1 MTRLGEAAQGAWK
14 VYSFA
19 QGYLKVAFMEI
30 HQIPLLR
37 EPVMVIAFSGW
48 NDAAEAASGA
58 VEHLL
63 SGWRDKNDD
72 VIPELIANV
81 ESEDFYDFQVN
92 RPVVTIDDSEIRSIT
107 WPSTQV
113 FGMAIPSMD
122 RDLVIVTGVEP
133 SMKWK
138 SFTSDLLD
146 LADDLEVSL
155 IVSLGSLLADTPH
168 TRPITVTATGSHPS
182 IANRLGVSVSKY
194 EGPTGILGII
204 QDGCM
209 RRGIDAISLWA
220 AVPHYASNAPS
231 PKATLALINTLEEF
245 LNIKI
250 PLSDLPGK
258 SDAWE
263 REVNDLAADDSEI
276 ADYVKA
282 LEESKDAA
290 ELPEVSGDTIAKE
303 FERYLR
309 RQQED

>member
-1 MTRLGEAAQGAWK
+1 
-14 VYSFA
+14 
-19 QGYLKVAFMEI
+19 
-30 HQIPLLR
+30 
-37 EPVMVIAFSGW
+37 MVIAFSGW
-48 NDAAEAASGA
+48 NDAAEAASDA

-92 RPVVTIDDSEIRSIT
+92 RPVVTIDESQIRSIT

-113 FGMAIPSMD
+113 FGMSIQSME

-155 IVSLGSLLADTPH
+155 IISLGSLLADTPH
-168 TRPITVTATGSHPS
+168 TRPITVTATGSYPS

-204 QDGCM
+204 GDGCM
-209 RRGIDAISLWA
+209 KRGIDCVSLWA
-220 AVPHYASNAPS
+220 GLPHYASNSPS
-231 PKATLALINTLEEF
+231 PKATLALVNAVEDFLEISIALAD
-245 LNIKI
+245 LNHQAQEWENEV
-250 PLSDLPGK
+250 SEMAEE
-258 SDAWE
+258 DA
-263 REVNDLAADDSEI
+263 EVSE
-276 ADYVKA
+276 YVKA

-290 ELPEVSGDTIAKE
+290 EFKDVSGDEIARE
-303 FERYLR
+303 LERFLR
-309 RQQED
+309 RQNDN

>member
-1 MTRLGEAAQGAWK
+1 
-14 VYSFA
+14 
-19 QGYLKVAFMEI
+19 MEI

-37 EPVMVIAFSGW
+37 EPIMILAFSGW

-72 VIPELIANV
+72 VLPELIAEV
-81 ESEDFYDFQVN
+81 ESEDYYDFQVN
-92 RPVVTIDDSEIRSIT
+92 RPVVSIDDSEIRSIT

-113 FGMAIPSMD
+113 FGMAIPSMT

-168 TRPITVTATGSHPS
+168 TRPITVTGTGAHPS

-220 AVPHYASNAPS
+220 AVPHYAANAPS

-250 PLSDLPGK
+250 PLSDLPDRAD
-258 SDAWE
+258 SWE
-263 REVNDLAADDSEI
+263 REVNDLASDDSEI

>member
-1 MTRLGEAAQGAWK
+1 
-14 VYSFA
+14 
-19 QGYLKVAFMEI
+19 MEI

-37 EPVMVIAFSGW
+37 EPIMIMAFSGW

-92 RPVVTIDDSEIRSIT
+92 RPVVSIDESEIRSIT

-113 FGMAIPSMD
+113 FGMAIPSMK

-138 SFTSDLLD
+138 SFTFDLLD

-168 TRPITVTATGSHPS
+168 SRPITVTGTGAHPS

-250 PLSDLPGK
+250 PLSDLPDRA
-258 SDAWE
+258 DAWE
-263 REVNDLAADDSEI
+263 REVNDLAAEDSEI

-309 RQQED
+309 RHQED